1 LICHQWVWREDAP
14 RKEAYELPYSR
25 IEDHAKAI
33 RRVQI
38 FGHVTKR
45 SSGTT
50 PPGGRLVKVNLE
62 RSKTYEG
69 HTIGSGPWTCHRG
82 GHGKADTEGSKVLA

>member
-1 LICHQWVWREDAP
+1 MPLGRRHTNSHTPGSKTMRRPYEGFRSLDMSP
-14 RKEAYELPYSR
+14 RGLRGRP
-25 IEDHAKAI
+25 
-33 RRVQI
+33 
-38 FGHVTKR
+38 
-45 SSGTT
+45 